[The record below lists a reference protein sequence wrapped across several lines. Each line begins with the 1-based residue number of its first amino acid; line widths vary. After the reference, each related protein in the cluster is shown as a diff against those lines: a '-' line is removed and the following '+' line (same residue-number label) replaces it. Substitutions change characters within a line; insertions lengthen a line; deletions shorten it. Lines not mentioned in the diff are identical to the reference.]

1 MTATI
6 LRSRLE
12 NRWNS
17 LKYLDNNTKIDLIM
31 MLTQSLKSTQP
42 QKNISASEFYG
53 IWGDD
58 GMSDEEFVEALR
70 AERAFNQDIVELY
83 TKRVPFV

>member
-1 MTATI
+1 MTSTM

-17 LKYLDNNTKIDLIM
+17 LKYLDNNSKIDLIT
-31 MLTQSLKSTQP
+31 MLTQSLKSTG
-42 QKNISASEFYG
+42 KRKKISASEFYG

-58 GMSDEEFVEALR
+58 GMTDDEFIEALR
-70 AERAFNQDIVELY
+70 AERTFNQDIVKISR
-83 TKRVPFV
+83 T

>member
-1 MTATI
+1 METTM

-17 LKYLDNNTKIDLIM
+17 LKYLDNNSKIDLIT
-31 MLTQSLKSTQP
+31 MLTQSLKSTG
-42 QKNISASEFYG
+42 KRKKISASEFYG

-58 GMSDEEFVEALR
+58 GMTDEEFIEALR
-70 AERAFNQDIVELY
+70 AERTFNQDIVEL
-83 TKRVPFV
+83 

>member
-1 MTATI
+1 METAI

-17 LKYLDNNTKIDLIM
+17 LKYLDNNSKIDLIT
-31 MLTQSLKSTQP
+31 MLTQSLKSTV
-42 QKNISASEFYG
+42 KRKKISASEFYG

-58 GMSDEEFVEALR
+58 GMTDEEFIEALK
-70 AERAFNQDIVELY
+70 AERTFNQDIVEL
-83 TKRVPFV
+83 

>member
-1 MTATI
+1 MTSTM

-17 LKYLDNNTKIDLIM
+17 LKYLDSNSKIDLIT
-31 MLTQSLKSTQP
+31 MLTQSLKDTEK
-42 QKNISASEFYG
+42 QKKISASEFYG

-58 GMSDEEFVEALR
+58 GMDDDEFIEALR
-70 AERAFNQDIVELY
+70 AERAFNQDIVEL
-83 TKRVPFV
+83 

>member
-1 MTATI
+1 MMTTTM

-17 LKYLDNNTKIDLIM
+17 LKYLDNNSKIDLIT
-31 MLTQSLKSTQP
+31 MLTQSLKSSS
-42 QKNISASEFYG
+42 KRKKISASEFYG

-58 GMSDEEFVEALR
+58 GLSDEEFIEALK
-70 AERAFNQDIVELY
+70 AERTFNQNIIEL
-83 TKRVPFV
+83 

>member
-1 MTATI
+1 MTTTM

-17 LKYLDNNTKIDLIM
+17 LKYLDNNSKIDLIT
-31 MLTQSLKSTQP
+31 MLTQSLKSSS
-42 QKNISASEFYG
+42 KRKKISASEFYG

-58 GMSDEEFVEALR
+58 GLSDEEFIEALK
-70 AERAFNQDIVELY
+70 AERTFNQDIIEL
-83 TKRVPFV
+83 